1 MAISST
7 QVQFDS
13 LFGLFTYL
21 AIVVSIIV
29 FSLLIYFIIK
39 YRDRPSS
46 RQPDDTPILG
56 RIPPSRGH
64 ARTVVLTV
72 SLSTI
77 ILVALII
84 GSFGAIDNI
93 LSPPAPSQVCAGCS
107 VLVTGH
113 QFYWNFA
120 YPNGHS
126 DNLVLRVPLGNSIR
140 LNVTSADVFHDFGI
154 IGLDIKTDAI
164 PGRTNV
170 MWFTTYQQGNFTI
183 QCFELCGTGHATM
196 KGILNVV
203 NETTFQQWYTHTR
216 VTCAPISLAVNQTSQ
231 CTVSVSDSSPNGMG
245 LTPKG
250 NVTFST
256 PAPGYFNAPRCT
268 LVPSSSTGSAS
279 CSVLYTPTAVGT
291 GSAEIKAVYGGDP
304 TQSDSSGSTAIL
316 VS

>member
-1 MAISST
+1 MAVSST

-21 AIVVSIIV
+21 AVIVSIIV
-29 FSLLIYFIIK
+29 FSLLIYFIVK
-39 YRDRPSS
+39 YRDKPSA
-46 RQPDDTPILG
+46 RQPNDTPILG
-56 RIPPSRGH
+56 KVPPHRGH
-64 ARTVVLTV
+64 FRSVVVTV

-93 LSPPAPSQVCAGCS
+93 LTPPAPSQVCNGCG

-120 YPNGHS
+120 YPNGHT
-126 DNLVLRVPLGNSIR
+126 DNLVLRVPIENRIR

-170 MWFTTYQQGNFTI
+170 MWFTTYQVQNFTI

-196 KGILNVV
+196 KGVLNVV

-216 VTCAPISLAVNQTSQ
+216 ITCSPGSVAVNQTSQ
-231 CTVSVSDSSPNGMG
+231 CTASVSDSSPSGMG
-245 LTPKG
+245 LTPSGK
-250 NVTFST
+250 VTFST
-256 PAPGYFNAPRCT
+256 EALGFFNAQTCT
-268 LVPSSSTGSAS
+268 LIPISPGNAS
-279 CSVLYTPTAVGT
+279 CSVVYTPTAVGT
-291 GSAEIKAVYGGDP
+291 GTAKITAVYGGDP
-304 TQSDSSGSTAIL
+304 TQSDSSGNTAII
-316 VS
+316 VT

>member
-1 MAISST
+1 MAVANT
-7 QVQFDS
+7 QVQFDG

-21 AIVVSIIV
+21 AVAVGVVV
-29 FSLLIYFIIK
+29 FSLLIYFIVK
-39 YRDRPSS
+39 YREKPSS

-56 RIPPSRGH
+56 KTPRSRGH
-64 ARTVVLTV
+64 ARSVVLTL

-77 ILVALII
+77 IIVPLII

-93 LSPPAPSQVCAGCS
+93 LTPPAPSQVCDGCG

-113 QFYWNFA
+113 QFYWHFA

-126 DNLVLRVPLGNSIR
+126 DDLVLRVPVGHSIR

-170 MWFTTYQQGNFTI
+170 LWFTPYQVGNFVI
-183 QCFELCGTGHATM
+183 QCFELCGVGHATM
-196 KGILNVV
+196 KAILNVV
-203 NETTFQQWYTHTR
+203 DETTFQQWYTHTR
-216 VTCAPISLAVNQTSQ
+216 ITCSPSSVAVNQTSQ
-231 CTVSVSDSSPNGMG
+231 CTASVSDSSPSGIG

-256 PAPGYFNAPRCT
+256 PALGYFNARMCT
-268 LVPSSSTGSAS
+268 LIPSSSNGSAS
-279 CSVLYTPTAVGT
+279 CSVLYTPTAIGT
-291 GSAEIKAVYGGDP
+291 GSAEITAEYGGDP
-304 TQSDSSGSTAIL
+304 TQSDSSGNAAI
-316 VS
+316 VVT

>member
-1 MAISST
+1 MAVSST

-29 FSLLIYFIIK
+29 FSLLIYFMIK

-56 RIPPSRGH
+56 R
-64 ARTVVLTV
+64 
-72 SLSTI
+72 
-77 ILVALII
+77 
-84 GSFGAIDNI
+84 
-93 LSPPAPSQVCAGCS
+93 
-107 VLVTGH
+107 
-113 QFYWNFA
+113 
-120 YPNGHS
+120 
-126 DNLVLRVPLGNSIR
+126 
-140 LNVTSADVFHDFGI
+140 
-154 IGLDIKTDAI
+154 
-164 PGRTNV
+164 TNV
-170 MWFTTYQQGNFTI
+170 MWFMTYQQGNFTI

-250 NVTFST
+250 NVTSST
-256 PAPGYFNAPRCT
+256 PAPGYFNAPMCT
-268 LVPSSSTGSAS
+268 L
-279 CSVLYTPTAVGT
+279 
-291 GSAEIKAVYGGDP
+291 
-304 TQSDSSGSTAIL
+304 
-316 VS
+316 

>member
-1 MAISST
+1 MAVSST

-21 AIVVSIIV
+21 AVAIGIIV
-29 FSLLIYFIIK
+29 FSLLIYFMVK
-39 YRDRPSS
+39 YREKPSS
-46 RQPDDTPILG
+46 RQPDDTPVLG
-56 RIPPSRGH
+56 KLPRSRGH
-64 ARTVVLTV
+64 ARSVVVTV

-77 ILVALII
+77 ILVVLII

-93 LSPPAPSQVCAGCS
+93 LSPPAPSQVCDGCG

-113 QFYWNFA
+113 QFYWDFA

-126 DNLVLRVPLGNSIR
+126 DNLVLRVPVGKNIR

-170 MWFTTYQQGNFTI
+170 MWFTPYQVGNFTV
-183 QCFELCGTGHATM
+183 QCFELCGVRHAYM

-203 NETTFQQWYTHTR
+203 DETTFQQWYTHTR
-216 VTCAPISLAVNQTSQ
+216 VTCSPISLAVNQTSQ

-268 LVPSSSTGSAS
+268 LVPSSSSGSAS
-279 CSVLYTPTAVGT
+279 CSVLYTPTSIGT
-291 GSAEIKAVYGGDP
+291 GSAEIRAVYGGDP

-316 VS
+316 VT